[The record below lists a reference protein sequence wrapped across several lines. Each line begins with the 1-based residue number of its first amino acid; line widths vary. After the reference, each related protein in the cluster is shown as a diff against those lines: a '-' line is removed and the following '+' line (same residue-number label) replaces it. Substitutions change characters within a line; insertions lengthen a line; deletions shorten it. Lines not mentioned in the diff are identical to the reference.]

1 MTIIVGTTTPDAV
14 ILASDSRTTQT
25 SEAGYR
31 IVSDRAQEVFEVGGY
46 GVATAGIAFIG
57 DDTIA
62 GLMAQ
67 FLARLKDDDRKTV
80 DTFAD
85 ALGTFFDERFTAWW
99 FESKG
104 ETFDVTTRGFP
115 LMFFVAGYDEKGI
128 GHIREVLI
136 PGPERGDESPD
147 TTMPETIRGG
157 QTDVIDRL
165 LHGVDWEKAE
175 IPKDALSD
183 EVNERL
189 QLVAYNELAPITVQD
204 GVDYASFLIRTTI
217 DMQRFSD
224 GTIGD
229 PGLLPGCG
237 GPLQI
242 LVVERS
248 GMRWAAELE
257 LRVT

>member
-1 MTIIVGTTTPDAV
+1 MTIIVGITTPDGV
-14 ILASDSRTTQT
+14 ILASDSRTTTQA

-31 IVSDRAQEVFEVGGY
+31 IVSDRAQKVFEVGGY

-62 GLMAQ
+62 GLMDQ

-85 ALGTFFDERFTAWW
+85 ALGTFFHGRFTAW
-99 FESKG
+99 FESEG
-104 ETFDVTTRGFP
+104 ETFDVTTSGFP
-115 LMFFVAGYDEKGI
+115 LLFFVAGYDEKGI

-165 LHGVDWEKAE
+165 LHGVDWDKAA

-183 EVNERL
+183 EVNQRL
-189 QLVAYNELAPITVQD
+189 QLVAYNELAPITIQD

-224 GTIGD
+224 GTIGS
-229 PGLLPGCG
+229 PGLVPGCG

-248 GMRWAAELE
+248 RTVWATKPE
-257 LRVT
+257 LRVA